1 MMLKSLERTALPDFP
16 MKPFTKLQEKFRQ
29 VRQRL
34 TLARFPRLRSETR
47 QRHLDP
53 ASLQFRL
60 TLEISLL
67 SILGLSSV
75 AAWTSWKMQEI
86 LITTHTRQVEYI
98 ASRFPRDV
106 ELYSDMLPVA
116 EGLQKTIDNVSV
128 SGLAIWFKSTDGTMT
143 LAKSSEVTAELMSSG
158 EMPLKPQ
165 VYQVGDRYMI
175 LYRGDVTTKNKPL
188 GKVYMAQDI
197 TTEQHQ
203 LIAAIQ
209 GLTAVCILATLATI
223 LAIAMRIRRSLQPL
237 QEMSRMAGAISAA
250 DLNNAQLQLNNAPTE
265 VKELAQTFNM
275 MLSRLG
281 DAWEQQR
288 QFIGNISHELRT
300 PLTVVSGYLQSL
312 LRRSN
317 NLNDYQ
323 REALET
329 AGAEADRTIKLLQDL
344 LDLARADSGY
354 TRYHL
359 TPIILN
365 DLVSE
370 VADLTGKLG
379 NRSIQV
385 EAKNNVE
392 AVGDRDRLKQVL
404 INLLDNA
411 IKYSEVAQPIEL
423 IVEQIDQQAIIRV
436 RDRGIGIPLQDLSRI
451 FERFYRVDED
461 RARTTGGY
469 GLGLAISKTLIEG
482 MGGKI
487 MVRSTV
493 GEGSEFSIVLPK

>member
-1 MMLKSLERTALPDFP
+1 
-16 MKPFTKLQEKFRQ
+16 
-29 VRQRL
+29 
-34 TLARFPRLRSETR
+34 
-47 QRHLDP
+47 
-53 ASLQFRL
+53 
-60 TLEISLL
+60 
-67 SILGLSSV
+67 
-75 AAWTSWKMQEI
+75 MQQL
-86 LITTHTRQVEYI
+86 LITTHTQQVEYI
-98 ASRFPRDV
+98 ATRFPRDV

-143 LAKSSEVTAELMSSG
+143 LAKSIGVTNELMSSG

-175 LYRGDVTTKNKPL
+175 LYRGDVTVKNKPL

-197 TTEQHQ
+197 TAEQHQ

-223 LAIAMRIRRSLQPL
+223 LAIAVRIRRSLQPL

-250 DLNNAQLQLNNAPTE
+250 DLNNAQLQLHNTPTE

-329 AGAEADRTIKLLQDL
+329 AGAEANRTIKLLQDL

-354 TRYHL
+354 SRYHL
-359 TPIILN
+359 EPILLN

-370 VADLTGKLG
+370 VADLTGELG
-379 NRSIQV
+379 DRSIRV
-385 EAKNNVE
+385 NAKENVE
-392 AVGDRDRLKQVL
+392 AMVDRDRLKQVI

-411 IKYSEVAQPIEL
+411 IKYSEAAQPIDL
-423 IVEQIDQQAIIRV
+423 IVERIDKQAVIRV

-469 GLGLAISKTLIEG
+469 GLGLAISKTLVEG

-493 GEGSEFSIVLPK
+493 GEGSEFTIVFPK

>member
-1 MMLKSLERTALPDFP
+1 MSIASLSITVKNMMLKLLDGTAPIDFSMQPLAKFQER
-16 MKPFTKLQEKFRQ
+16 FRQ
-29 VRQRL
+29 VK
-34 TLARFPRLRSETR
+34 

-75 AAWTSWKMQEI
+75 AAWTSWKMQQL
-86 LITTHTRQVEYI
+86 LITTHTQQVEYI
-98 ASRFPRDV
+98 ANRFPRDV
-106 ELYSDMLPVA
+106 ELYSEMLPVA
-116 EGLQKTIDNVSV
+116 KGLQKTIDNVSV
-128 SGLAIWFKSTDGTMT
+128 PGLAIWFKSTDGTMT

-158 EMPLKPQ
+158 DMPLKPQ
-165 VYQVGDRYMI
+165 VYQVGDRSMI
-175 LYRGDVTTKNKPL
+175 LYRGAVAAHNQPL
-188 GKVYMAQDI
+188 GNVYMAQDV
-197 TTEQHQ
+197 TAEQRQ

-209 GLTAVCILATLATI
+209 GLTAVCILATILTI

-237 QEMSRMAGAISAA
+237 QDMSQMAGAISAA
-250 DLNNAQLQLNNAPTE
+250 DLNNAQLQLGNAPTE
-265 VKELAQTFNM
+265 VKELAQAFNM

-288 QFIGNISHELRT
+288 EFIGNISHELRT

-312 LRRSN
+312 LRRGN

-329 AGAEADRTIKLLQDL
+329 AGAEADRTINLLQDL

-359 TPIILN
+359 EPLLLN
-365 DLVSE
+365 ELVKE
-370 VADLTGKLG
+370 VAATTEKLG
-379 NRSIQV
+379 EISIQV
-385 EAKNNVE
+385 EAIENIE
-392 AVGDRDRLKQVL
+392 AMVDRDRLKQVL
-404 INLLDNA
+404 INLIDNA
-411 IKYSEVAQPIEL
+411 IKYSKPEQPIAL
-423 IVEQIDQQAIIRV
+423 IVERVDKQAVIRV
-436 RDRGIGIPLQDLSRI
+436 RDRGIGIPLQDRGRI

-469 GLGLAISKTLIEG
+469 GLGLAIVKTLVEG

-487 MVRSTV
+487 TVRSTV
-493 GEGSEFSIVLPK
+493 GEGSEFSIFFPK

>member
-1 MMLKSLERTALPDFP
+1 MLLKSLERTTLPDFP
-16 MKPFTKLQEKFRQ
+16 MKPFAKLQETFRQ
-29 VRQRL
+29 VRQRH
-34 TLARFPRLRSETR
+34 F
-47 QRHLDP
+47 DP

-60 TLEISLL
+60 TLEVSLL

-75 AAWTSWKMQEI
+75 AAWTSWKMQQL
-86 LITTHTRQVEYI
+86 LITTHTQQVEYI
-98 ASRFPRDV
+98 ANRFPRDV

-128 SGLAIWFKSTDGTMT
+128 PGLAIWFKSMDGTMT
-143 LAKSSEVTAELMSSG
+143 LAKSSGVTAKLMSSG

-175 LYRGDVTTKNKPL
+175 LYRGDIAVKNKPL

-197 TTEQHQ
+197 TAEQHQ

-237 QEMSRMAGAISAA
+237 QEMSRMAAAISVA

-359 TPIILN
+359 EPILLN
-365 DLVSE
+365 ELVSE
-370 VADLTGKLG
+370 VADLPGELG
-379 NRSIQV
+379 DRSIQV
-385 EAKNNVE
+385 EAKVNVE
-392 AVGDRDRLKQVL
+392 AMVDRGRLKQVL

-411 IKYSEVAQPIEL
+411 IKYSKPEQPIDL
-423 IVEQIDQQAIIRV
+423 IVERDDKQAIIRV
-436 RDRGIGIPLQDLSRI
+436 RDHGIGIPLQDRGRI
-451 FERFYRVDED
+451 FERFYRVDKD
-461 RARTTGGY
+461 RARTSGGY
-469 GLGLAISKTLIEG
+469 GLGLAIVKTLVKG
-482 MGGKI
+482 MGGRVTVK
-487 MVRSTV
+487 STV
-493 GEGSEFSIVLPK
+493 GEGSEFSIFFPQ